1 MSALVLL
8 VLVPQCCSMVEP
20 LGCTGKDTS
29 IITAILLGQAYPEI
43 RVSSSSLTLMPCAL
57 LGGGFLFSSGVSRCL
72 FGSRGSP
79 DGTRGRVKEISRGAR
94 TGPWGREMAKYKVKV
109 HLSCVR

>member
-1 MSALVLL
+1 
-8 VLVPQCCSMVEP
+8 MVEP

-43 RVSSSSLTLMPCAL
+43 MVSSSSLTLMPCAL
-57 LGGGFLFSSGVSRCL
+57 LGGVVSFFPLGLAGACL
-72 FGSRGSP
+72 EAGGALMGQGAGLKKPRG
-79 DGTRGRVKEISRGAR
+79 GAT